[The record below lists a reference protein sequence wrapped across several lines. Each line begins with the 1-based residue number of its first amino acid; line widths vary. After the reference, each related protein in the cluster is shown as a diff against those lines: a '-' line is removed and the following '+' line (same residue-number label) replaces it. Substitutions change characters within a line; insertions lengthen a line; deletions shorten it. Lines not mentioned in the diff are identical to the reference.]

1 MDIPNGIIVIGILGI
16 FICYNNYNNIIFNN
30 LKFQFFYNYYKN
42 IICCIIITMSQRD
55 SEVEELLTELKNKD
69 GMSGG
74 GRKGS
79 RKGTKK
85 VTKKR
90 RTRKASRPKKSSK
103 KSSKKH
109 SVKHSKKSSRRKS
122 RKASRPRKSRKSKKS
137 SKKSS
142 KKRSKKSSRRMSMQE
157 SSGKP
162 KRKASNYII
171 DVTKIK
177 AFIRSKL
184 SNENLNKMGPLSK
197 VVSKLFNDNN
207 RDVAKTMK
215 NFDADSFLKDYKK
228 AVAESGK

>member
-55 SEVEELLTELKNKD
+55 SEVVDLLTELKNKD

-85 VTKKR
+85 GTKKR
-90 RTRKASRPKKSSK
+90 RTRKASRP
-103 KSSKKH
+103 KKH